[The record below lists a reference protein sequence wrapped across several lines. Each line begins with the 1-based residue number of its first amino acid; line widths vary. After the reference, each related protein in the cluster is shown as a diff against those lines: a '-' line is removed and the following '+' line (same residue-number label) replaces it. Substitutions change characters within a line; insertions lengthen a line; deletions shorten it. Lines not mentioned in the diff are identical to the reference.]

1 KTLIEQVD
9 NYLLYR
15 IWMIVNDYVATLSCE
30 VSGDSI
36 DMYRKLYATLEEK
49 QENDALKIY
58 DELVENI
65 QFHS

>member
-1 KTLIEQVD
+1 
-9 NYLLYR
+9 
-15 IWMIVNDYVATLSCE
+15 
-30 VSGDSI
+30 
-36 DMYRKLYATLEEK
+36 K

>member
-1 KTLIEQVD
+1 
-9 NYLLYR
+9 
-15 IWMIVNDYVATLSCE
+15 MIVNDYVATLSCK
-30 VSGDSI
+30 VSRDSI

-49 QENDALKIY
+49 QETDALKIY

>member
-1 KTLIEQVD
+1 
-9 NYLLYR
+9 
-15 IWMIVNDYVATLSCE
+15 
-30 VSGDSI
+30 
-36 DMYRKLYATLEEK
+36 MYRKLYAILEEK